1 MPFHAFIF
9 LCCWGF
15 CLALFPLSSSAQSP
29 SPDEYQVQFELG
41 ISALNAGDYSK
52 SIEILEDL
60 YFKTNAPRVK
70 LELARANYLS
80 GELSNSKQLFY
91 EVLDLNPPMMVRE
104 RIGIFLEEIALS
116 EGKIEASAG
125 IIQDSN
131 PRAVTN
137 NRIISLYGMNFQY
150 DPGFDTN
157 PQWGLGY
164 NLVAAKAF
172 GLQKRLLLGFSINGA
187 KFEDYYFDRT
197 SLQSYAMYR
206 VFDEPNIKIK
216 TNYEQFYYGG
226 NLLYTAPSVSLIH
239 SKDMMSGAYWIN
251 EAKFSKLDYP
261 DYSYLSGPLN
271 SITTSYGYPIVSNA
285 TLGFELGLDRAKA
298 NESPYSFKT
307 QTYGL
312 VGNLYLTDVFMKIQ
326 VKLIGS
332 NRIFD
337 DYDPVFGVIRQD
349 RKKGAYLNLVKTDWK
364 VYGVAPSLDIGY
376 EINDSNIDIYTYT
389 RRIIGLNFKKVY

>member
-1 MPFHAFIF
+1 MIACFIF
-9 LCCWGF
+9 
-15 CLALFPLSSSAQSP
+15 FPQVSNPQT
-29 SPDEYQVQFELG
+29 PDEYQVQFELG
-41 ISALNAGDYSK
+41 ISAMNAGDYTQ

-60 YFKTNAPRVK
+60 FVKTNAPRVK
-70 LELARANYLS
+70 LELARAAYLS
-80 GELSNSKQLFY
+80 GDLSTSKKLFY
-91 EVLDLNPPMMVRE
+91 DVLNLNPPMMVRE

-116 EGKIEASAG
+116 EGKVEVSAG
-125 IIQDSN
+125 FVQDSN

-150 DPGFDTN
+150 DPGFDTS
-157 PQWGLGY
+157 PQWGMGY
-164 NLVAAKAF
+164 NLVGAKAF
-172 GLQKRLLLGFSINGA
+172 GDQKKLLLGMSINGA
-187 KFEDYYFDRT
+187 KFEDYFFDRT
-197 SLQSYAMYR
+197 SLQTYAMYR
-206 VFDEPNIKIK
+206 AFDQPNIKFK

-226 NLLYTAPSVSLIH
+226 NLLYTAPSISTIH
-239 SKDMMSGAYWIN
+239 SKDFMNGAYWLN
-251 EAKFSKLDYP
+251 EVKFSKLDYP
-261 DYSYLSGPLN
+261 DYSYLNGPLN
-271 SITTSYGYPIVSNA
+271 SITTSYGYPVVSNG

-312 VGNLYLTDVFMKIQ
+312 VGNLYLTDLFLKIQ
-326 VKLIGS
+326 MKVNGS

-337 DYDPVFGVIRQD
+337 DYDPLFGVIRQD

-389 RRIIGLNFKKVY
+389 RSIIGLNFRKVY

>member
-1 MPFHAFIF
+1 MIACFIF
-9 LCCWGF
+9 
-15 CLALFPLSSSAQSP
+15 FPQVSNSQT
-29 SPDEYQVQFELG
+29 PDEYQVQFELG
-41 ISALNAGDYSK
+41 ISAMNAGDYTQ

-60 YFKTNAPRVK
+60 FVKTNAPRVK
-70 LELARANYLS
+70 LELARAAYLS
-80 GELSNSKQLFY
+80 GDLSTSKKLFY
-91 EVLDLNPPMMVRE
+91 DVLNLNPPMMVRE

-116 EGKIEASAG
+116 EGKVEVSAG
-125 IIQDSN
+125 FVQDSN

-150 DPGFDTN
+150 DPGFDTS
-157 PQWGLGY
+157 PQWGMGY
-164 NLVAAKAF
+164 NLVGAKAF
-172 GLQKRLLLGFSINGA
+172 GDQKKLLLGMSINGA
-187 KFEDYYFDRT
+187 KFEDYFFDRT
-197 SLQSYAMYR
+197 SLQTYAMYR
-206 VFDEPNIKIK
+206 AFDQPNIKFK

-226 NLLYTAPSVSLIH
+226 NLLYTAPSISTIH
-239 SKDMMSGAYWIN
+239 SKDFMNGAYWLN
-251 EAKFSKLDYP
+251 EVKFSKLDYP
-261 DYSYLSGPLN
+261 DYSYLNGPLN
-271 SITTSYGYPIVSNA
+271 SITTSYGYPVVSNG

-312 VGNLYLTDVFMKIQ
+312 VGNLYLTDLFLKIQ
-326 VKLIGS
+326 MKVNGS

-337 DYDPVFGVIRQD
+337 DYDPLFGVIRQD

-389 RRIIGLNFKKVY
+389 RSIIGLNFRKVY

>member
-1 MPFHAFIF
+1 MTLGRLFIQQCLLLCLVFVASQLKAQATDEHQVKFERGILF
-9 LCCWGF
+9 LN
-15 CLALFPLSSSAQSP
+15 SQ
-29 SPDEYQVQFELG
+29 
-41 ISALNAGDYSK
+41 DYIPA
-52 SIEILEDL
+52 IEIFRDL
-60 YFKTNAPRVK
+60 YQSTNAPRVK
-70 LELARANYLS
+70 LEWARASYLS
-80 GELSNSKQLFY
+80 GDLVEAEKLFK
-91 EVLDLNPPMMVRE
+91 EVLTENLPMMVRE
-104 RIGIFLEEIALS
+104 KIGVFLEEIALS

-125 IIQDSN
+125 VVQDSN

-172 GLQKRLLLGFSINGA
+172 SLQKRLLLGFSINGA